1 MENKNED
8 FENEIMRENL
18 IDRAM
23 DIDQMRFV
31 DDVEEKIDELRDD
44 LLYFDLDIWDLY
56 FK

>member
-44 LLYFDLDIWDLY
+44 LLYFDLDI
-56 FK
+56 